1 MIAAVE
7 EEVWLHVKPSD
18 PEMEQY
24 KHGNAGRTR
33 TSLAN
38 GRLDNG
44 EQDQNGHP
52 SQTTADFSYR

>member
-24 KHGNAGRTR
+24 KHGNADKTR
-33 TSLAN
+33 TSLAI

-52 SQTTADFSYR
+52 S